1 MYIQCTIFPFLIQVT
16 CMVVSY
22 PLGSKR
28 SEIPFSLI
36 HTDVWGPSQVPCC
49 SRAKWFI
56 SSIDGCTRTTWI
68 YLLKENFHT
77 ILTLKH
83 FHQMI
88 RTQFKAKLQVTRSNN
103 GGEYLNQAP
112 ENHFLENGIVHQTSC
127 VGTPRQN
134 GAAERKNRHLL
145 EVARALMFARNV
157 PKFFLKPTLLLEI

>member
-1 MYIQCTIFPFLIQVT
+1 MHERLRHPSFFSLKILYSKSCVNLDPSEFQCEICESSKNHRI
-16 CMVVSY
+16 SY

-56 SSIDGCTRTTWI
+56 SSTDGCTQTTWI
-68 YLLKENFHT
+68 YVLKENFHT

-88 RTQFKAKLQVTRSNN
+88 RTQFKAKLQVMRSNN

-112 ENHFLENGIVHQTSC
+112 ENYFLENGIVHQTSC
-127 VGTPRQN
+127 VGTP
-134 GAAERKNRHLL
+134 
-145 EVARALMFARNV
+145 
-157 PKFFLKPTLLLEI
+157 